1 MEKWGRKIGSKK
13 VVAPKRPKR
22 WKRMLALSA
31 ATRLGGRAIRATR
44 GTRRAMAMAMARVV
58 VVEGA
63 GSVDVNGK
71 YAERDPRKVP
81 AGFRLT
87 CEKMLWDPEQTWKEL
102 TTGTTPWFESDNDSY
117 IYLNRDGRWW
127 IDDPSG
133 AGVYIAKH
141 DGASETPP
149 TSGYV
154 PLSGG
159 ELPVPQVVTA
169 DP

>member
-1 MEKWGRKIGSKK
+1 MMKGLVNQKKMGKVLVHRKVRRHNLVKSEKLVQEKGISAQVLNEEKEDPQTILIHLDRSGDTNTRMRK
-13 VVAPKRPKR
+13 
-22 WKRMLALSA
+22 
-31 ATRLGGRAIRATR
+31 GRAL
-44 GTRRAMAMAMARVV
+44 
-58 VVEGA
+58 EEF
-63 GSVDVNGK
+63 SDEEVD
-71 YAERDPRKVP
+71 
-81 AGFRLT
+81 
-87 CEKMLWDPEQTWKEL
+87 EQTWKEL

-169 DP
+169 DRY